1 MGAEPWSWDQVLTPP
16 SSIVPT
22 HPTASLCAQ
31 ERVCVWGGGG
41 CFTETVQLPT
51 SQTCGMCLV
60 LENWKP
66 LIPAIIHIYVS
77 SLMEGLHVNSSC
89 ILFQRILN
97 AKKIQNSPFFLH
109 ASPLSL
115 HPEDQTLQINGYNF
129 QLSFNT
135 TQIKEAYECVTISN
149 LVPILREVAWMN
161 SCPNRHA
168 VVLWPT

>member
-1 MGAEPWSWDQVLTPP
+1 
-16 SSIVPT
+16 
-22 HPTASLCAQ
+22 
-31 ERVCVWGGGG
+31 
-41 CFTETVQLPT
+41 
-51 SQTCGMCLV
+51 
-60 LENWKP
+60 
-66 LIPAIIHIYVS
+66 
-77 SLMEGLHVNSSC
+77 MEGLHVNSSC

-149 LVPILREVAWMN
+149 LVPILREVA
-161 SCPNRHA
+161 
-168 VVLWPT
+168 